1 MLTSLRRSGLVR
13 VIAKRLV
20 QAVPVV
26 WGVSFITFALMNLLP
41 GGVALALLGEG
52 ATPSAVAALNI
63 KLHLNEPFF
72 TRYGHWIGGLL
83 TGHLGTS
90 IATGQS
96 IGGILEQRL
105 PVTLE
110 LGILALLLSVAVSI
124 PVAVFGAKKPGGLFD
139 RINIIVSMVGL
150 SIPNF
155 VIALLL
161 ILAFAVHLHWLPS
174 AGWAPISQGLW
185 PNLRCMVLPAATIA
199 FALCCNQTRIL
210 RADLV
215 DQMMSADYVMFALA
229 KGISRHR
236 ILFRHALRNSLFGFL
251 TVVGL
256 NLGTLIGGTVIVEQI
271 FSLPGIGQELIQSII
286 ARDTVVVETAVV
298 LLSTTVVVANLL
310 TDIVYAL
317 LDPRI
322 RYERAS

>member
-96 IGGILEQRL
+96 IGGILEQ
-105 PVTLE
+105 
-110 LGILALLLSVAVSI
+110 
-124 PVAVFGAKKPGGLFD
+124 
-139 RINIIVSMVGL
+139 
-150 SIPNF
+150 
-155 VIALLL
+155 
-161 ILAFAVHLHWLPS
+161 
-174 AGWAPISQGLW
+174 
-185 PNLRCMVLPAATIA
+185 
-199 FALCCNQTRIL
+199 
-210 RADLV
+210 
-215 DQMMSADYVMFALA
+215 
-229 KGISRHR
+229 
-236 ILFRHALRNSLFGFL
+236 
-251 TVVGL
+251 
-256 NLGTLIGGTVIVEQI
+256 
-271 FSLPGIGQELIQSII
+271 
-286 ARDTVVVETAVV
+286 
-298 LLSTTVVVANLL
+298 
-310 TDIVYAL
+310 
-317 LDPRI
+317 
-322 RYERAS
+322 